1 VYSGIY
7 GNSQNASLAEVA
19 TVTVN
24 LQRELP
30 TECIL
35 PVSPLKQD
43 QPAPE
48 RPVQCL
54 CRMSGFPRWH
64 CVGPARTDR
73 LTDIGEDPSRLQS
86 TEWSSGQNL
95 WSGSLLKTLS
105 SVTETLAGFCVWIH
119 HWRRVIVLVGGC
131 LLIIDWQR
139 LSMYELATCRRL
151 EAGYWEVTGISR
163 WSSWI
168 YRRFVYFWS
177 SPMWRLLRWAVSP
190 SAMIGRCEE

>member
-1 VYSGIY
+1 MHSPGLPFETRPT
-7 GNSQNASLAEVA
+7 GTRAASAMFVPHEWFS
-19 TVTVN
+19 TVT
-24 LQRELP
+24 LCGDQR
-30 TECIL
+30 
-35 PVSPLKQD
+35 
-43 QPAPE
+43 
-48 RPVQCL
+48 
-54 CRMSGFPRWH
+54 G
-64 CVGPARTDR
+64 
-73 LTDIGEDPSRLQS
+73 LTDTGEDPSRLQS
-86 TEWSSGQNL
+86 TDQSSGQNL